1 MKIQKYA
8 KEFGMAMIAYTIIVV
23 ISLRILGAGI
33 ESQTLR
39 ALISISPIIPLIAV
53 CWTILR
59 NIRRSDELQRAIQVE
74 ALAIAL
80 AGTAILTMGY
90 GFLEN
95 VGYPRLTM
103 FVVWPVIAV
112 LWTISLFISTRRYK

>member
-1 MKIQKYA
+1 MKIGKYA
-8 KEFGMAMIAYTIIVV
+8 KEFGLAMIAYTIIVAL
-23 ISLRILGAGI
+23 SLKVLGAGV
-33 ESQTLR
+33 ENQSLR
-39 ALISISPIIPLIAV
+39 ALISISPILPVIAI
-53 CWTILR
+53 CWSILR
-59 NIRRSDELQRAIQVE
+59 NIRRSDELQRAIQIE

-103 FVVWPVIAV
+103 FVVWPLIAV
-112 LWTISLFISTRRYK
+112 LWTVSLFFSSRRYK

>member
-8 KEFGMAMIAYTIIVV
+8 KEFGMAMIAYIIIVV

-112 LWTISLFISTRRYK
+112 LWTISLFISTQRYK